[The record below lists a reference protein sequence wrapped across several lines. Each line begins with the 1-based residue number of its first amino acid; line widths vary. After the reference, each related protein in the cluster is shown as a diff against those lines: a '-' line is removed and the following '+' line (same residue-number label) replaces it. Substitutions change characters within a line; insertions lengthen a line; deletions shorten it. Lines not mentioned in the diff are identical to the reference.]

1 MTDER
6 LEDLRQNYSADLYS
20 AFHLSLAL
28 KECIGEIDRLK
39 IELAEARKAR
49 KGIRLRDRGP
59 SKRSPEAR
67 ERSFCEVTG
76 IGGLQRGW
84 EPPLR

>member
-39 IELAEARKAR
+39 IELAEARKA
-49 KGIRLRDRGP
+49 L
-59 SKRSPEAR
+59 EA
-67 ERSFCEVTG
+67 
-76 IGGLQRGW
+76 
-84 EPPLR
+84 PPFQAANRASRRRQNEAFNAY